1 MPGSRA
7 GSVLIDE
14 QEGSRTEGSP
24 APAQI
29 NFLFAL
35 RGPGS
40 CLSFGPLPGLG
51 QPVSGENPPLCL
63 PGRTCKASPP
73 RKPKPRPG
81 KAVAGTPIPKGSG
94 PSAVQRGE
102 RGVGESAQR
111 RGWVPSPS
119 DAEGKHH
126 THTLTGSHSLPAAA
140 TALRATGTGGPAKG
154 RLGRREDGRK
164 GPRPS
169 HQRPLLATALAPH
182 PNPQLQRRSLP
193 SRWGR

>member
-14 QEGSRTEGSP
+14 QEGNRTEGSP

-40 CLSFGPLPGLG
+40 CLNFSPMPGLG

-63 PGRTCKASPP
+63 PGRTSKASPP
-73 RKPKPRPG
+73 RKPQNPRIQAKLWPG
-81 KAVAGTPIPKGSG
+81 PPSPKAQG
-94 PSAVQRGE
+94 PVLCRGE
-102 RGVGESAQR
+102 REGEREQR
-111 RGWVPSPS
+111 RGWVPPLS
-119 DAEGKHH
+119 DAEGRHH
-126 THTLTGSHSLPAAA
+126 THTLTGSRSLPGGSPR
-140 TALRATGTGGPAKG
+140 TRRAG
-154 RLGRREDGRK
+154 RREAGRREDGRK

-169 HQRPLLATALAPH
+169 HQRPSW
-182 PNPQLQRRSLP
+182 PQPGP
-193 SRWGR
+193 SS